1 MRRRERRGPV
11 DRTSWRRLG
20 ARRHAANRG
29 HEHEQDRDRAEVAAR
44 GPQRFR
50 TGALRQRVR
59 LDESCACD
67 SELAAARDAVRA
79 AGRDVA
85 VAQLVVARSPNASSA
100 SDATYLCGTTAHD
113 EHAELDDGEQPCP
126 EATEQVDL
134 IVTALPA
141 DRRNDPSIEAVA
153 LAAARRL
160 TFGGIFAVYT
170 HGDWTTG
177 RLHDPSRLMI
187 AAAQNADLLYLQHIV
202 TLHTPIR
209 NGRLQPPAAS
219 VRLLEE
225 TAVPRDVGSPTPH
238 VRVHGDVLVFAQAH
252 ADAGQPE
259 ELR

>member
-1 MRRRERRGPV
+1 MWTIGPNQIDPAATWPAPIIESIV
-11 DRTSWRRLG
+11 TSFCAPGSRVLLAPWPAG
-20 ARRHAANRG
+20 EIG
-29 HEHEQDRDRAEVAAR
+29 TSDM
-44 GPQRFR
+44 
-50 TGALRQRVR
+50 TG
-59 LDESCACD
+59 D

-100 SDATYLCGTTAHD
+100 GDATCLCGTTAHD

-177 RLHDPSRLMI
+177 RLHDPSRLVI

-219 VRLLEE
+219 VRLLED
-225 TAVPRDVGSPTPH
+225 TAVRRDVGSPTSH